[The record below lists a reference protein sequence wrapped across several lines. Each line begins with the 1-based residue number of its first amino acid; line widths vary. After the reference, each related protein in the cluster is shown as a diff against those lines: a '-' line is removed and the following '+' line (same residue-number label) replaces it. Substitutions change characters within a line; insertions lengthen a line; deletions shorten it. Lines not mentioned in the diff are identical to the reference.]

1 MKVRMLRYV
10 TAYVQVRDLEPGE
23 IYDINDERAEQFI
36 ANGMAELIAE
46 GEVGY
51 EAAAL
56 KAPRRRG

>member
-23 IYDINDERAEQFI
+23 VYDINDDRAEQFI
-36 ANGMAELIAE
+36 ANGMAELVAE
-46 GEVGY
+46 DEVGY

-56 KAPRRRG
+56 KTPRRRG

>member
-10 TAYVQVRDLEPGE
+10 TSYVQVRDLEPGE
-23 IYDINDERAEQFI
+23 IYDINDDRAEQFI

-46 GEVGY
+46 GDLDY

-56 KAPRRRG
+56 KPPRRRG